1 MMKIKG
7 MCFVAVAI
15 MLVLLPAGMVY
26 SAKANPIVFKVGHVL
41 AASNPIHDAV
51 VAFKKGV
58 ESRTDGQIIIELY
71 PSSQL
76 GDTKD
81 ILAQTMAGANVI
93 TAIDAAQLNDVSK
106 PIQVTMAPYVFDTYD
121 EIQKVTNSALFAK
134 WVSDIEAQGIVL
146 LTFNHWQGARHF
158 YTNKEIKTIDDLKGL
173 KIRVAS
179 SPTYAEP
186 IKAMGAAATAV
197 PWGEAYAAIQQ
208 KLVDGAE
215 AQIVAAYGSKF
226 HEVTKYLTKT
236 GHIQQVSGLAIGKKA
251 FENLP
256 ANFQIIMIEEAVK
269 SGVVCYEAVIAKER
283 GFEDEMKA
291 AGMVV
296 NTIDLGPFKKAV
308 EPVYGILGVV
318 EEKKQVAEILAK

>member
-1 MMKIKG
+1 MMKKSG
-7 MCFVAVAI
+7 MYFITVAI
-15 MLVLLPAGMVY
+15 LALLFVGMNF
-26 SAKANPIVFKVGHVL
+26 SAEAKPIVFKVGHVL
-41 AASNPIHDAV
+41 AASNPIQDACI
-51 VAFKKGV
+51 AFKEGV

-121 EIQKVTNSALFAK
+121 EIQKVVNSELFAK

-208 KLVDGAE
+208 KVVDGAE

-236 GHIQQVSGLAIGKKA
+236 GHLQQVSGLAIGKKA

-256 ANFQIIMIEEAVK
+256 AEFQTIMKEEGPVCIPCWFAALVAHRGLVKNFRAAPVMTMLDEVWLDDEA
-269 SGVVCYEAVIAKER
+269 
-283 GFEDEMKA
+283 
-291 AGMVV
+291 
-296 NTIDLGPFKKAV
+296 
-308 EPVYGILGVV
+308 
-318 EEKKQVAEILAK
+318 